1 MEVGSLQ
8 IQKSMNLLS
17 VLVPIKNMS
26 GRLTNIEIWLQRIS
40 HYNLEVI
47 FIVDSSNDETFTDLN
62 AIVDSNNYKRVKI
75 IKGNFGGPGDARN
88 FGITQA
94 AGEWLA
100 FWDSD
105 DNPNV
110 DAFVNM
116 VNDAQQAGKQI
127 AIGGWRKVNS
137 NLEMFPVWFKKTY
150 DFKLPNFFK
159 TVRNP
164 GIWRWAFKRPIV
176 EDVFFPNLLMGE
188 DQVFLANLN
197 IDWLKVY
204 RYKKNVYDYIQ
215 GNPSQLTT
223 SRLAIADRL
232 KMSQH
237 LVKTPVNGK
246 KFSFFTRTLRIKIK
260 LSVFIN
266 RIMS

>member
-1 MEVGSLQ
+1 
-8 IQKSMNLLS
+8 
-17 VLVPIKNMS
+17 MS

-62 AIVDSNNYKRVKI
+62 AIVDSNNYKKVKI

-116 VNDAQQAGKQI
+116 INNAQQAGKQI
-127 AIGGWRKVNS
+127 AIGGWKKVNS
-137 NLEMFPVWFKKTY
+137 NLVKSPAWFEKAY
-150 DFKLPNFFK
+150 DFNLPYFLN

-164 GIWRWAFKRPIV
+164 GIWRWAFKRSII
-176 EDVFFPNLLMGE
+176 DGVFFPNLLMGE

-204 RYKKNVYDYIQ
+204 RGKENVYEYIQ
-215 GNPSQLTT
+215 GNPSQLTA
-223 SRLAIADRL
+223 SRLAINDRL

-246 KFSFFTRTLRIKIK
+246 HFSFFTRTLRMKIK
-260 LSVFIN
+260 SSVLIN
-266 RIMS
+266 RITS

>member
-1 MEVGSLQ
+1 MD
-8 IQKSMNLLS
+8 LLS

-40 HYNLEVI
+40 HYNSEVI
-47 FIVDSSNDETFTDLN
+47 FIVDSSSDETFSDLN
-62 AIVDSNNYKRVKI
+62 TIVDSNNYEKVKI

-88 FGITQA
+88 FGIAQA
-94 AGEWLA
+94 TGEWVA

-116 VNDAQQAGKQI
+116 INNAQQAGKQI
-127 AIGGWRKVNS
+127 AVGDWRKVNS
-137 NLEMFPVWFKKTY
+137 NLEISQAQFKKKY
-150 DFKLPNFFK
+150 DFNLLFFLK

-164 GIWRWAFKRPIV
+164 GIWRWAFKRRIIDGV
-176 EDVFFPNLLMGE
+176 YFPNLLMGE

-204 RYKKNVYDYIQ
+204 RDKENVYDYIQ
-215 GNPSQLTT
+215 GNPSQLT
-223 SRLAIADRL
+223 SSHLAVNDRL

-237 LVKTPVNGK
+237 LVKNPVNSK
-246 KFSFFTRTLRIKIK
+246 YFSFFTRILRIKIK
-260 LSVFIN
+260 LSVLIN

>member
-1 MEVGSLQ
+1 
-8 IQKSMNLLS
+8 
-17 VLVPIKNMS
+17 
-26 GRLTNIEIWLQRIS
+26 
-40 HYNLEVI
+40 
-47 FIVDSSNDETFTDLN
+47 
-62 AIVDSNNYKRVKI
+62 
-75 IKGNFGGPGDARN
+75 
-88 FGITQA
+88 
-94 AGEWLA
+94 
-100 FWDSD
+100 
-105 DNPNV
+105 
-110 DAFVNM
+110 
-116 VNDAQQAGKQI
+116 
-127 AIGGWRKVNS
+127 
-137 NLEMFPVWFKKTY
+137 
-150 DFKLPNFFK
+150 
-159 TVRNP
+159 
-164 GIWRWAFKRPIV
+164 
-176 EDVFFPNLLMGE
+176 MGE

-232 KMSQH
+232 KMSQY

>member
-1 MEVGSLQ
+1 
-8 IQKSMNLLS
+8 
-17 VLVPIKNMS
+17 MS
-26 GRLTNIEIWLQRIS
+26 GKLTNIEIWLQKIS
-40 HYNLEVI
+40 QYNSEVI
-47 FIVDSSNDETFTDLN
+47 FIVDSSSDQTFSDLN
-62 AIVDSNNYKRVKI
+62 TIVVSKNYKKVKI
-75 IKGNFGGPGDARN
+75 IKGKFEGPGGARN
-88 FGITQA
+88 FGIAQA
-94 AGEWLA
+94 SGDWIA

-116 VNDAQQAGKQI
+116 VKNAQHAGNQI

-137 NLEMFPVWFKKTY
+137 NLEMFPVRYKKTY
-150 DFKLPNFFK
+150 DFNLPSFFK

-164 GIWRWAFKRPIV
+164 GLWRWAFKRQLI
-176 EDVFFPNLLMGE
+176 DGVFFPYLLMGE

-204 RYKKNVYDYIQ
+204 KDKKNVYDYIQ
-215 GNPSQLTT
+215 GNPSQLTS

-232 KMSQH
+232 KMSQF
-237 LVKTPVNGK
+237 LIKSPINSK
-246 KFSFFTRTLRIKIK
+246 KFSLFTRTLRIKIK

-266 RIMS
+266 RIMI